1 MSKKV
6 ELIIEIDDSGKITV
20 TPKGTSGKECL
31 DLMAFL
37 DKIEGLNVV
46 ETTPNED
53 MMIKSKTS
61 LVKKINN
68 TINKK
73 D

>member
-20 TPKGTSGKECL
+20 TPKGTVGKECL
-31 DLMAFL
+31 DLMSFL
-37 DKIEGLNVV
+37 DKIDGLNVI

-53 MMIKSKTS
+53 MMRNTKTS
-61 LVKKINN
+61 LVRKINN
-68 TINKK
+68 TIDKK
-73 D
+73 S

>member
-20 TPKGTSGKECL
+20 TPKGTTGKECL
-31 DLMAFL
+31 DLMSFL
-37 DKIEGLNVV
+37 DKIDGLNVI

-53 MMIKSKTS
+53 MTRNSKIS
-61 LVKKINN
+61 LTRKINN
-68 TINKK
+68 TIDKK

>member
-31 DLMAFL
+31 DLMSFL
-37 DKIEGLNVV
+37 DKIEGLNVI

-53 MMIKSKTS
+53 MIAKSKTS
-61 LVKKINN
+61 LVRKINN
-68 TINKK
+68 TLK

>member
-31 DLMAFL
+31 DLMSFL
-37 DKIEGLNVV
+37 DKIEGLNVI

-53 MMIKSKTS
+53 MITKSKTS
-61 LVKKINN
+61 LVRKINN
-68 TINKK
+68 TLK